1 MDYTVK
7 TILKLL
13 LSLLIIAALGWLFY
27 QISMLI
33 TILVISALFAYV
45 LDPLATHLEY
55 RGLNRFQ
62 ATALIFLVLSV
73 VIVSFATIY
82 LPPMIV
88 DLMAFQQRFG
98 DSEATAGLFNGIE
111 KFIKDTVP
119 FLQNQELN
127 LQTRAQ
133 EIIGSA
139 SDSVYAAAADA
150 LSWVAT
156 AVIMPFA
163 VFFLLKDGRKLQ
175 KNLIS
180 LVPNRHFE
188 MILSL
193 NQKLND
199 QLGGYL
205 RGQFLESSI
214 VGLLSAIALTIL
226 DVPYAVFIGIFAG
239 LLNMIPYVGPFS
251 GGSLAILVVLLH
263 GGSAEL
269 IVSVII
275 AFAIIQFIDNMIL
288 QPLVI
293 AKSVDLH
300 PLLVIIAV
308 LIGGQFFGILGML
321 LAVPVTGMI
330 KVITL
335 EIYHTI
341 LKYQNL

>member
-13 LSLLIIAALGWLFY
+13 LTLLILAALGWLFY
-27 QISMLI
+27 QISSLI
-33 TILVISALFAYV
+33 TILVISALIAYI

-55 RGLNRFQ
+55 RGFNRFQ
-62 ATALIFLVLSV
+62 ATASIFLVLSAL
-73 VIVSFATIY
+73 VIGFAAFY
-82 LPPMIV
+82 LPPMVV

-98 DSEATAGLFNGIE
+98 DNEATAGLFTGIE
-111 KFIKDTVP
+111 KFIKDSIP
-119 FLQNQELN
+119 FLENHELN
-127 LQTRAQ
+127 LQTRAL
-133 EIIGSA
+133 EFMSSA
-139 SDSVYAAAADA
+139 SASLYAAAADA
-150 LSWVAT
+150 LSWIAT

-205 RGQFLESSI
+205 RGQFLESAI
-214 VGLLSAIALTIL
+214 VAVLSAIAMTIL
-226 DVPYAVFIGIFAG
+226 GVPYAVFIGIFAG

-251 GGSLAILVVLLH
+251 GGSLAVLVVLLH
-263 GGSAEL
+263 GGTAEL

-300 PLLVIIAV
+300 PLLVIIAI

-330 KVITL
+330 KVITI
-335 EIYHTI
+335 EIYNTI